1 MESYAVHLLEEED
14 IDQAEMV
21 LVSLLCFTD
30 TRLGP
35 GLEMLLGTGN
45 YAPAILF
52 KGADAQVRNR
62 LIAQVESDPAKRNL
76 LLLALAWI
84 GDEEV
89 VRLFAAWRQSLPEW
103 ASALYIAPEMYA
115 REAGWELDAGGG
127 KRQLYHPECYP
138 FLVSRKTLWKR
149 PVLRRLFK
157 CSRQERTP
165 VLGAEVR

>member
-14 IDQAEMV
+14 RDQAEMI

-35 GLEMLLGTGN
+35 ALEMLLHTGN

-52 KGADAQVRNR
+52 KGADAQVRDR
-62 LIAQVESDPAKRNL
+62 LIAQVESDPANRNL

-89 VRLFAAWRQSLPEW
+89 VRLFAQWRHSPPEW
-103 ASALYIAPEMYA
+103 AAALYQAPETYA
-115 REAGWELDAGGG
+115 LEAGWELDAGGG
-127 KRQLYHPECYP
+127 KGSC
-138 FLVSRKTLWKR
+138 TLLN
-149 PVLRRLFK
+149 V
-157 CSRQERTP
+157 TP
-165 VLGAEVR
+165 SW